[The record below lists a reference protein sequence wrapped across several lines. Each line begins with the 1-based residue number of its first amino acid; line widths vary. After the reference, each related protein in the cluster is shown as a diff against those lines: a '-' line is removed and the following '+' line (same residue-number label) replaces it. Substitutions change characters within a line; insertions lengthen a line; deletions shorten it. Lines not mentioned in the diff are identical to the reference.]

1 MSILDIL
8 LVSAGSYLLAAAIWQ
23 IWITPRLRRKLAGDA
38 GIGFCSIILR
48 WYCRLLHRIQI
59 SGEEHLSG
67 LKGPLIVACNHSSPI
82 DPLLIQAA
90 FPRFIE
96 WMMATDQM
104 PPDTQMIWRFTRV
117 IPTERRNPTAR
128 AAIKAIRSLRSGEI
142 VGIFPEGR
150 IAVPPEQIMPFHQGI
165 GELASRTEAPVLLA
179 HITGTSDS
187 MSIAGAILRRSRT
200 RIQFIDVMSWPRKS
214 DPARITEDLQTR
226 LQEASGWPV
235 ASESPPLPDDPD
247 PFLP

>member
-1 MSILDIL
+1 MSTLDIL
-8 LVSAGSYLLAAAIWQ
+8 LVTAGSYLLAAALWQ
-23 IWITPRLRRKLAGDA
+23 IWVTPWLRRKLAGDA
-38 GIGFCSIILR
+38 GIGFCSILLH
-48 WYCRLLHRIQI
+48 WYCRLFHRITI
-59 SGEEHLSG
+59 SGKEHLTG
-67 LKGPLIVACNHSSPI
+67 LEGPLIVACNHSSPI

-96 WMMATDQM
+96 WMMAIDQM

-117 IPTERRNPTAR
+117 IPTDRRNPTAR

-150 IAVPPEQIMPFHQGI
+150 IAVPPNRIMPFHQGI
-165 GELASRTEAPVLLA
+165 GELASRTEAPVLLV
-179 HITGTSDS
+179 HISGTSDA

-200 RIQFIDVMSWPRKS
+200 RIRFIEVMSWPRKS
-214 DPARITEDLQTR
+214 DPGKITEDLHAR
-226 LQEASGWPV
+226 LIEASGWPR
-235 ASESPPLPDDPD
+235 SSDPPPLPEEPD